1 MRTGLVLFCLFVV
14 SFCAFGQAG
23 TGTITGTVS
32 DPAGSVISAATVE
45 AKNTETGVVYPAA
58 TTGTGNYSIS
68 QLPVGTYEV
77 SVKMPGFKAYSHTNL
92 AIGAAVVLRED
103 VILRRLRFSEPAAP
117 TLPITSPSTNWIIF
131 PSSASGLL
139 ARARPV
145 SVIPLRSCS

>member
-14 SFCAFGQAG
+14 SLRAFGQAG

-45 AKNTETGVVYPAA
+45 AKNTETGVAYPAA

-103 VILRRLRFSEPAAP
+103 VVLQIGAAAESV
-117 TLPITSPSTNWIIF
+117 TVTAEASLL
-131 PSSASGLL
+131 SAGS
-139 ARARPV
+139 ADVAHN
-145 SVIPLRSCS
+145 I